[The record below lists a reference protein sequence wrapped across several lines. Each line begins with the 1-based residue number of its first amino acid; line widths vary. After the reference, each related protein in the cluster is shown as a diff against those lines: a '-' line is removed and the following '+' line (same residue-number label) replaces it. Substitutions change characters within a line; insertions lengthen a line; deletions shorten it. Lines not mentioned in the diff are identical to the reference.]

1 MSSETPQEL
10 NTPKSWEVARAYAD
24 KIGEMPFA
32 FTSSIRMLLVD
43 EKETGEMT
51 NANATQAALLLNSPS
66 LKAMFYFAAKTLAPD
81 KVEETKYISKRKLAA
96 FFSPYELASLLAM
109 AFLFRRCRKRSKNDL
124 FENLVFNIQR
134 DVNIGAFVGQAIPH
148 IGVGWGIMIGGIRH
162 LAETAFLLHDSDG
175 YGKYSRHRAKLNVS
189 FDIDFEVSRW
199 GCTSMQVA
207 SVLLQSLGFGV
218 ELAES
223 LVIGLDPRTPEEE
236 IKEDR
241 FYRVKITRLWIDTL
255 IETGEIPQITHRG
268 NYYPLESNLTV
279 LFEKLQTEPT
289 RGTDQAWLT
298 KSKSD
303 ITPDKVPSLYL
314 DANRAMEKMT
324 ESEEEEDED
333 FE

>member
-1 MSSETPQEL
+1 MSADNPVEL

-43 EKETGEMT
+43 AKESGVMT

-66 LKAMFYFAAKTLAPD
+66 LKAMFYFAAKTFSPD
-81 KVEETKYISKRKLAA
+81 KVEETSYISKRKLAA
-96 FFSPYELASLLAM
+96 FFTPFELASLLAM
-109 AFLFRRCRKRSKNDL
+109 AFLFRRCRKRAKSDL
-124 FENLVFNIQR
+124 FEESVFTIQR
-134 DVNIGAFVGQAIPH
+134 DVNLGAYVGQAIPH

-162 LAETAFLLHDSDG
+162 LAETAFLLHDADG
-175 YGKYSRHRAKLNVS
+175 FGKYVRHRNKAKVA

-199 GCTSMQVA
+199 GCTSLQVA
-207 SVLLQSLGFGV
+207 SVLLQSLGFGIEMSEGLIV
-218 ELAES
+218 
-223 LVIGLDPRTPEEE
+223 GLDPRTPEEE
-236 IKEDR
+236 IREDR

-255 IETGEIPQITHRG
+255 VETGDIPQITHRG
-268 NYYPLESNLTV
+268 NYYPLESNLAI
-279 LFEKLQTEPT
+279 LLEKLQREPNP
-289 RGTDQAWLT
+289 GSNQAWLT

-314 DANRAMEKMT
+314 DASRAMEKLADA
-324 ESEEEEDED
+324 EEEEEED